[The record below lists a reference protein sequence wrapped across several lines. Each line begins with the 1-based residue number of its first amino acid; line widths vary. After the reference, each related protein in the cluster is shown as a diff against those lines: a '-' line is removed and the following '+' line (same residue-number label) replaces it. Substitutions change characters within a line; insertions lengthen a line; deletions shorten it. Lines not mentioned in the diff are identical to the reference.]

1 MDDQQQPTFETCAV
15 SVEAVSPMTTSRV
28 PGVTRNSGWRAVDAM
43 IVESRALRQQQ
54 TETSTEA
61 ESRGEGWT
69 WQHYRA

>member
-1 MDDQQQPTFETCAV
+1 MDDQQQPAFETCAGRA
-15 SVEAVSPMTTSRV
+15 EPVSPTTTSRV

-61 ESRGEGWT
+61 ESRAKGWT
-69 WQHYRA
+69 PQHYRT